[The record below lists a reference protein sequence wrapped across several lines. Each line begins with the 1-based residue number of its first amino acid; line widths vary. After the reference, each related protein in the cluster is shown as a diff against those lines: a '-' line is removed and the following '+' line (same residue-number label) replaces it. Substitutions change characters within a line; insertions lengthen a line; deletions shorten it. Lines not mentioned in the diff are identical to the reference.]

1 MQKKKVLWLIGIQCR
16 YNFWYSCRGNGAKD
30 KRKITTTGTSS
41 DGRSSLGRTHSPDD
55 EGPSLIGLYGGGIG
69 DKVLKPPACMRQP
82 VTSLSASKRGIIPL
96 GNFCRANAALP
107 PLPQSYDELY
117 IHPKTAAGV
126 VGERQIKRKQDV
138 YNILCVS
145 HA

>member
-1 MQKKKVLWLIGIQCR
+1 
-16 YNFWYSCRGNGAKD
+16 
-30 KRKITTTGTSS
+30 
-41 DGRSSLGRTHSPDD
+41 
-55 EGPSLIGLYGGGIG
+55 
-69 DKVLKPPACMRQP
+69 VLKSPTSMRQP
-82 VTSLSASKRGIIPL
+82 LASSLASKRGIIPL
-96 GNFCRANAALP
+96 ANFCRANAALP